1 MSGKKLSSKQ
11 ILKIIVG
18 SVLIVVGLCLKAP
31 EIISRYSRESFTA
44 GNTKFVCTVSELPDS
59 CSALYIRPFSA
70 KELSKNHAEYWE
82 ENSFCLLTDHSLTL
96 EELEHI
102 SDINVEKLVFQWV
115 SPESLDPLSRM
126 NGLKLLWLNTN
137 SEVKAEF
144 GGSFPS
150 LEKLYIHDDM
160 DSTGNISRITTLKE
174 LELQC
179 GEGLTELTGFEKLTS
194 LERLD
199 IRGTKVGDISCL
211 SGCTKMRELYIGGT
225 DVYDIAPLKNMN
237 ELEVFY
243 ASQNYDHQ
251 KDKLISDISAL
262 ADKPKLREV
271 DLYGT
276 DVTDISPLSGNTA
289 LEKAEL
295 SYTPIKSAAPLM
307 NLPKLCDVG
316 MYHCDNIS
324 DSDRDE
330 FFAWYRSLD
339 HDVYYCKSKLSQ
351 SE

>member
-1 MSGKKLSSKQ
+1 MSGEKLSSKQ

-18 SVLIVVGLCLKAP
+18 SVLLVVGLCLKAP

-70 KELSKNHAEYWE
+70 KEISKNHAEYWE

-102 SDINVEKLVFQWV
+102 SDINTEKLVFQWV

-126 NGLKLLWLNTN
+126 NGLKLLWLNTDN
-137 SEVKAEF
+137 DVKAEF
-144 GGSFPS
+144 GGNFPS
-150 LEKLYIHDDM
+150 LEKLYIYDDM
-160 DSTGNISRITTLKE
+160 DSTGNINRITTLKE

-199 IRGTKVGDISCL
+199 IRGTKVSDISCL
-211 SGCTKMRELYIGGT
+211 SGCTKMRELYISGT
-225 DVYDIAPLKNMN
+225 DVYDISPLKNMTG
-237 ELEVFY
+237 LEVFD
-243 ASQNYDHQ
+243 ASQNHDHQ
-251 KDKLISDISAL
+251 KEKLISDISAL

-276 DVTDISPLSGNTA
+276 DVTDISPLSGNTS

-307 NLPKLCDVG
+307 NLPKLYDVG

-324 DSDRDE
+324 DSEREE